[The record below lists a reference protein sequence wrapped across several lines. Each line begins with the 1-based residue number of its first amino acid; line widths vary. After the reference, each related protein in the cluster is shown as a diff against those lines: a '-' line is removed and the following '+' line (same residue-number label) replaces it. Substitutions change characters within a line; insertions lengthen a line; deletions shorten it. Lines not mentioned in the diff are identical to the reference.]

1 MDLWRKNLYILWGT
15 QFLAM
20 LGMNLVVPFLPF
32 FIRELGI
39 ANSDE
44 LSRFTGIA
52 FSGPFLLSLI
62 FTPIWGM
69 LGDRYGRKAMVV
81 RALFGLGLSQALI
94 GLSQNVWH
102 LILFRVLQ
110 GAISGFIP
118 AALALVSTNSPK
130 ERTGYALGVLQSS
143 SAAGMV
149 MGPLVGGILADLIG
163 YRSIFFVTAGLCF
176 AGTFVVMSQVKE
188 GQDANPQARRFTV
201 LDNYKLMFTDR
212 RLRVVGILFVVGQ
225 MSVLMAEPLFALFI
239 EGFTTGTAYLSTLAG
254 GIFSIAGL
262 FMVVSAP
269 WWGKRND
276 QTGYRSNLAVA
287 FGVTAICYAGHLIVS
302 DLIQLSLLRS
312 FLGFA
317 RGGVLP
323 ALYALTS
330 TYSPPERRGGM
341 MAIASSLTVLGNL
354 IGPILGGLSAGH
366 FGILAPFAVNS
377 IVLFLAGIF
386 VWTSLDERI
395 GESKSTTRVDN
406 AVQLLERVE

>member
-20 LGMNLVVPFLPF
+20 AGMNLVVPFLPF

-39 ANSDE
+39 TDPDD
-44 LSRFTGIA
+44 LSRLSGIA

-94 GLSQNVWH
+94 GLSQNIWH
-102 LILFRVLQ
+102 LLLFRVLQ

-130 ERTGYALGVLQSS
+130 DRTGYALGVLQSS

-149 MGPLVGGILADLIG
+149 LGPFVGGILADLIG
-163 YRSIFFVTAGLCF
+163 YRAIFFVTASLCF
-176 AGTFVVMSQVKE
+176 IGAFVVMAQVEEAQKASLQE
-188 GQDANPQARRFTV
+188 RKFTV
-201 LDNYKLMFTDR
+201 FDNYRLMLTDR

-225 MSVLMAEPLFALFI
+225 ISVLMAEPLFALFI
-239 EGFTTGTAYLSTLAG
+239 EGFRTETRYLSTLAG

-276 QTGYRSNLAVA
+276 RTGYRTNLTIALS
-287 FGVTAICYAGHLIVS
+287 VTALCYAGHMLVQ
-302 DLIQLSLLRS
+302 DLVQLSFLRS

-354 IGPILGGLSAGH
+354 LGPIIGGLFAGR
-366 FGILAPFAVNS
+366 FGLLAPFAANS
-377 IVLFLAGIF
+377 ILLFFAGLF
-386 VWTSLDERI
+386 VWTSLDEHV
-395 GESKSTTRVDN
+395 GERQATGP
-406 AVQLLERVE
+406 AGQAQ